1 VTHVKKGIH
10 ASKYGVH
17 GEHLSMFVTQRVR
30 DLRQQVQLAIDSVAL
45 HGRGRRFGKGP
56 IFEPFHKF
64 IRPFHKIKFK
74 MNKFS
79 INSKSNL
86 TFTIISSFSLVR

>member
-17 GEHLSMFVTQRVR
+17 GEHLSMFVTQRVQ

-45 HGRGRRFGKGP
+45 HGRHVVVGLVKGRSSSLFTNLFG
-56 IFEPFHKF
+56 HF
-64 IRPFHKIKFK
+64 I
-74 MNKFS
+74 
-79 INSKSNL
+79 KS
-86 TFTIISSFSLVR
+86 SLK